1 MNGNRTEPGR
11 RRRNRAARVTAAL
24 TAGALLM
31 ASTGLLAGCS
41 KKLSDSMEELFPMP
55 EEHTQ
60 NVGPV
65 QSISRIQ
72 LLNFTGAE
80 EAQITPSVPA
90 YTVAPGLTNVM
101 NTDQFYLSD
110 DAVNKLEENLFVV
123 TNSYG
128 HEFFEVYESNR
139 YNLVPNF
146 VTVDSMMHTYL

>member
-55 EEHTQ
+55 EEQTQ

-72 LLNFTGAE
+72 LLNFAGAE

-123 TNSYG
+123 TIAM
-128 HEFFEVYESNR
+128 VM
-139 YNLVPNF
+139 NF
-146 VTVDSMMHTYL
+146 LRCMRATGTTWFLTL